1 MRLSRW
7 RPRGAARHA
16 FAEDE
21 NALGMELGS
30 SHTNGTHLSAT
41 HEHLPFF
48 RDREAVN
55 YFRDREAVNA
65 SRHPVARW

>member
-1 MRLSRW
+1 
-7 RPRGAARHA
+7 
-16 FAEDE
+16 
-21 NALGMELGS
+21 MELGS

-65 SRHPVARW
+65 SHHPVARW